1 MCRPGVQGR
10 GRLEAGIWGMSLQI
24 WFSAMTQETTQGELQ
39 TDEGRGVRTE
49 SWGRPRLT
57 GRRKQEERWEVKRR
71 EYSEMEGVTGWVHCC
86 WQVDQA

>member
-49 SWGRPRLT
+49 S
-57 GRRKQEERWEVKRR
+57 
-71 EYSEMEGVTGWVHCC
+71 
-86 WQVDQA
+86 